1 MVIVHESVT
10 LFDHTLRTE
19 MHVCGDSGDFLRT
32 KQKVG
37 TFTKIYK
44 LQCNGYVNDYVDI

>member
-1 MVIVHESVT
+1 
-10 LFDHTLRTE
+10 
-19 MHVCGDSGDFLRT
+19 LRT

-44 LQCNGYVNDYVDI
+44 LQCNGYVNDYVDIWTLITGLLEMFLFHNIITVHDWDT